1 MQEPSSLPPGVTDSM
16 IPGSRPED
24 LEADEAFE
32 REDNSL
38 FKKVETHIAVRHKSL
53 DKLIPKKCPECAR
66 LQARFKE
73 LHNLQPGEEA

>member
-1 MQEPSSLPPGVTDSM
+1 MSQDPFLPPGVTDSM

-38 FKKVETHIAVRHKSL
+38 FEQVETHIGVRHRKE
-53 DKLIPKKCPECAR
+53 DRLIPATCPECAR
-66 LQARFKE
+66 LQTAFRALHE
-73 LHNLQPGEEA
+73 LAQDEEA

>member
-1 MQEPSSLPPGVTDSM
+1 MSQDPFLPPGVRDSD
-16 IPGSRPED
+16 IPGNRPED

-38 FKKVETHIAVRHKSL
+38 FEKVETHIAVRHRAEDRL
-53 DKLIPKKCPECAR
+53 LPATCPECAR
-66 LQARFKE
+66 LQARFRE